1 MATYRDADILRHVAR
16 EEPLSIT
23 LKAFP
28 GLTRERLARLIERV
42 AEIIAPGNS
51 RGSALTDAAL
61 APSKVRV
68 YSDGAARGNPG
79 PSGAGAVLV
88 DSSGNVV
95 DRLGKYLGIQTNN
108 YAEYMGLLLGLKRA
122 RELGIREVE
131 VFADSELMIRQ
142 LGGRYQVRSP
152 SLRPLYEQALRLL
165 NDFSRVK
172 LVHVPRKMNAAAD
185 EMSNRA
191 IDERL

>member
-1 MATYRDADILRHVAR
+1 VAPYKEADILRHVAR

-28 GLTRERLARLIERV
+28 GLTRERLTRLLEKMAESIARSPARIT
-42 AEIIAPGNS
+42 
-51 RGSALTDAAL
+51 ALESNT
-61 APSKVRV
+61 PWKVRV

-88 DSSGNVV
+88 DASGQEV

-122 RELGIREVE
+122 RDLGIREVE

-152 SLRPLYEQALRLL
+152 TLRPLYQEALRVL

-191 IDERL
+191 IDERM

>member
-42 AEIIAPGNS
+42 AETIAPGNS
-51 RGSALTDAAL
+51 RASALTDAAL

-79 PSGAGAVLV
+79 PSGAGAMV
-88 DSSGNVV
+88 SATRS
-95 DRLGKYLGIQTNN
+95 IS
-108 YAEYMGLLLGLKRA
+108 RA
-122 RELGIREVE
+122 SR
-131 VFADSELMIRQ
+131 
-142 LGGRYQVRSP
+142 
-152 SLRPLYEQALRLL
+152 
-165 NDFSRVK
+165 SRVS
-172 LVHVPRKMNAAAD
+172 PGNAFKVI
-185 EMSNRA
+185 ESGSSRA
-191 IDERL
+191 TCRRISASL

>member
-51 RGSALTDAAL
+51 RASALTDAAQ

>member
-88 DSSGNVV
+88 DSSGNV
-95 DRLGKYLGIQTNN
+95 RSEEHT
-108 YAEYMGLLLGLKRA
+108 
-122 RELGIREVE
+122 
-131 VFADSELMIRQ
+131 SELQ
-142 LGGRYQVRSP
+142 
-152 SLRPLYEQALRLL
+152 
-165 NDFSRVK
+165 SR
-172 LVHVPRKMNAAAD
+172 
-185 EMSNRA
+185 
-191 IDERL
+191 